1 MRHMAVESM
10 QSEANRIAEVSSPW
24 PEGHV
29 HRVAS
34 FSVLLASA
42 ASLDVS
48 TIEIVRQAA
57 LLHEVGKAGIP
68 ASILKKA
75 DRLTTEEY
83 EQVKRHPVVGA
94 AMCAALPNDAQAISA
109 IVRAHHEHWNG
120 EGYPDRL
127 QGEQIPIGARIIAI
141 ADAFDTLTMD
151 RPYRPGYTPEEAL
164 QILWFG
170 ADSQWDRDL
179 VALFDRLI
187 RPTLNGKHAHKL
199 SA

>member
-1 MRHMAVESM
+1 MREMAVESM
-10 QSEANRIAEVSSPW
+10 QAEATSIAEVTSPW

-34 FSVLLASA
+34 YSVTLASA
-42 ASLDVS
+42 ASLDVP
-48 TIEIVRQAA
+48 TIEIIRQAA
-57 LLHEVGKAGIP
+57 LLHEIGKAGIP
-68 ASILKKA
+68 SSLLKKT
-75 DRLTTEEY
+75 DRLTAEEF
-83 EQVKRHPVVGA
+83 ELIKRHPVVGA
-94 AMCAALPNDAQAISA
+94 AMCAALPTDAEAISA
-109 IVRAHHEHWNG
+109 IVRSHHEHWNG
-120 EGYPDRL
+120 EGYPDHL
-127 QGEQIPIGARIIAI
+127 QGEEIPIGARIIAI

-170 ADSQWDRDL
+170 ADTQWDHDL

-187 RPTLNGKHAHKL
+187 RPTLNGARAQKL

>member
-1 MRHMAVESM
+1 MRDMAVESM
-10 QSEANRIAEVSSPW
+10 QAEANSIAEVTSPW

-34 FSVLLASA
+34 FSVSLASA
-42 ASLDVS
+42 ASLDVPS
-48 TIEIVRQAA
+48 IEIVRQAA

-68 ASILKKA
+68 SNILKKA
-75 DRLTTEEY
+75 ERLTTEEY
-83 EQVKRHPVVGA
+83 EQIKRHPVVGA
-94 AMCAALPNDAQAISA
+94 AMCAALPADAQAISA
-109 IVRAHHEHWNG
+109 IVRSHHEHWNG

-127 QGEQIPIGARIIAI
+127 KGDAIPIGARIIAI

-170 ADSQWDRDL
+170 ADTQWDHDL

-187 RPTLNGKHAHKL
+187 RPTLTHTHKL

>member
-1 MRHMAVESM
+1 MAVESM
-10 QSEANRIAEVSSPW
+10 QSEANNMAEVTSPW

-34 FSVLLASA
+34 FSVTLASA
-42 ASLDVS
+42 ASLDVP
-48 TIEIVRQAA
+48 TIEIIRRAA

-68 ASILKKA
+68 SSILQKA
-75 DRLTTEEY
+75 DRLTAEEFD
-83 EQVKRHPVVGA
+83 QIKRHPVVGA
-94 AMCAALPNDAQAISA
+94 AMCAALPADADAISS
-109 IVRAHHEHWNG
+109 IVRSHHEHWNG
-120 EGYPDRL
+120 EGYPDKL
-127 QGEQIPIGARIIAI
+127 KGDQIPIGARIIAI

-179 VALFDRLI
+179 VALFDDVI
-187 RPTLNGKHAHKL
+187 RPLIKRPQLKV

>member
-1 MRHMAVESM
+1 M
-10 QSEANRIAEVSSPW
+10 QSEANNMAEVTSPW

-34 FSVLLASA
+34 FSVTLASA
-42 ASLDVS
+42 ASLDVP
-48 TIEIVRQAA
+48 TIEIIRRAA
-57 LLHEVGKAGIP
+57 LLHEVGKAGTP
-68 ASILKKA
+68 NSILQKA
-75 DRLTTEEY
+75 DRLTAEEFD
-83 EQVKRHPVVGA
+83 QIKRHPVVGA
-94 AMCAALPNDAQAISA
+94 AMCAALPADADAISA
-109 IVRAHHEHWNG
+109 IVRSHHEHWNG
-120 EGYPDRL
+120 EGYPDKL
-127 QGEQIPIGARIIAI
+127 KGDQIPIGARIIAI

-179 VALFDRLI
+179 VALFDDVI
-187 RPTLNGKHAHKL
+187 RPLIKRPQLKV